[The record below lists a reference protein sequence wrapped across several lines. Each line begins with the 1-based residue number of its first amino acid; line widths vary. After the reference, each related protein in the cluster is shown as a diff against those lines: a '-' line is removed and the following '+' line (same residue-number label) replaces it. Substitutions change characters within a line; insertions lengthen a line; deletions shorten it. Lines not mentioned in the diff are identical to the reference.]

1 MATECRAAS
10 PRRAIAA
17 EKAIVDDAVRRSLS
31 VLIDAVDGVLDE
43 LENLHL
49 LDQRQVPPGYGVRL
63 QRLVA
68 ILPADLH
75 SDLRAEVSIAGL
87 MASLYRVLGKLMA
100 RRSRR
105 QWGEAAHEQSSA
117 RTRTERSSWSMF
129 LAGS

>member
-1 MATECRAAS
+1 MATECKGAS
-10 PRRAIAA
+10 PRGAIAA
-17 EKAIVDDAVRRSLS
+17 ERAIVDAAVRRSLS

-49 LDQRQVPPGYGVRL
+49 LDQRLVPPGYGVRL

-87 MASLYRVLGKLMA
+87 MESLYCVLGKLMA

-105 QWGEAAHEQSSA
+105 GGEAAHEQPSA
-117 RTRTERSSWSMF
+117 HTRTERSSWSMF
-129 LAGS
+129 PGGS